1 MRIQGGYSIHLPK
14 IIVIIGAAN
23 KNILKGEV
31 PQTVSSTTPTR
42 LNVA

>member
-23 KNILKGEV
+23 RKIF
-31 PQTVSSTTPTR
+31 
-42 LNVA
+42 